1 MRAAVKLLVA
11 LGRLPSEEEA
21 DETRLEA
28 VENALGALPPLTLDE
43 AAGLLPLFGDDDCFG
58 LGWTLLHTVEAA
70 GRVLDA
76 EAWTAWLEEHLLDVS
91 SHRWA
96 SRLRARARRSTP
108 EASPNAGTADC
119 RLIRR
124 GSTHPAEGRLEGR
137 GRPILAQDPI
147 PMLEPVRAGRPAR
160 ALDGP
165 QKRDG
170 VGGLPGRSHRQSG

>member
-1 MRAAVKLLVA
+1 MRAAVKHLLA

-28 VENALGALPPLTLDE
+28 VESALGALPPLTLDE

-76 EAWTAWLEEHLLDVS
+76 EAWTAWLEEHRLDVS

-96 SRLRARARRSTP
+96 SRLRARAR
-108 EASPNAGTADC
+108 NA
-119 RLIRR
+119 RL
-124 GSTHPAEGRLEGR
+124 
-137 GRPILAQDPI
+137 DP
-147 PMLEPVRAGRPAR
+147 
-160 ALDGP
+160 
-165 QKRDG
+165 
-170 VGGLPGRSHRQSG
+170 